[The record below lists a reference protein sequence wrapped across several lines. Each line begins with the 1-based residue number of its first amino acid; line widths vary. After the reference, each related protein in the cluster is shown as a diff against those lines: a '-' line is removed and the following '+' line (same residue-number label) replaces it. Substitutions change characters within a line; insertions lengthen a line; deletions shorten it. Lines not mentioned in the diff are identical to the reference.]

1 MENLGD
7 HLLDQTQILNLNLD
21 DQCIFY
27 ESFQWWPPSMKDGL
41 KILKVEYH
49 ILQILQMK
57 TTSKSGIYLQP
68 LYESCFMSSYGE
80 IIWNLRGI
88 LECGSAQPSLL
99 SL

>member
-1 MENLGD
+1 MKLEKWLFKIIKKLTESCYVRWKVENLGD

-49 ILQILQMK
+49 IL
-57 TTSKSGIYLQP
+57 
-68 LYESCFMSSYGE
+68 
-80 IIWNLRGI
+80 
-88 LECGSAQPSLL
+88 
-99 SL
+99 